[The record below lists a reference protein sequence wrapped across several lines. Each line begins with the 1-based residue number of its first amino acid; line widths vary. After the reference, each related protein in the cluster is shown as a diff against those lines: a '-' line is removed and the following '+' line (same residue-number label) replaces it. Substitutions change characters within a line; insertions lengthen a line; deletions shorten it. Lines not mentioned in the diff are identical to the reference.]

1 MILCELIF
9 QTIVS
14 DMNPPPPHVV
24 NIDVNSGTVTVETPQ
39 ETDFLTNVNVS
50 VRNLPVK
57 SISFFSLSV
66 IFVN

>member
-1 MILCELIF
+1 MF

-50 VRNLPVK
+50 VRDQVLVPVK
-57 SISFFSLSV
+57 ASLFYLFV
-66 IFVN
+66 IFMD